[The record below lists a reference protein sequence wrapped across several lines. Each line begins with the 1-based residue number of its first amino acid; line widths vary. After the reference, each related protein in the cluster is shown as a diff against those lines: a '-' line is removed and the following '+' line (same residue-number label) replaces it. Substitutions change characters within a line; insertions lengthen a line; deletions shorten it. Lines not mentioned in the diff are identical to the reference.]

1 MLSRRG
7 VPLFLQEGDWRMQA
21 YLDNSATTKPSA
33 GVINEMTKR
42 MSEMYYNPSSLY
54 KEALEVEKEMNLCR
68 DEIRKSIGAKDAR
81 VIFTSGGTE
90 SNNLALFGVFGVSRP
105 PIRIA
110 VSSVEHPSVLDAA
123 DALTKLGAE
132 IIRIRVDG
140 KGQLDF
146 DQLESELEK
155 GLTLVSV
162 MQVNNETG
170 AITDIKRLSELV
182 REKGSKTL
190 LHIDGVQGFLRCE
203 MDFSLCDLYT
213 LSSHKIHGPKGVG
226 ALVVRKGVR
235 LAPAHIGGGQEEG
248 IRSGTENTPGIFGLM
263 QAIKEMKAMTDL
275 KSMLMEKK
283 RMLIGAFKDAVP
295 DLIINGPDPETAAP
309 HIVNFGFPNVR
320 GEVMLHA
327 LEEEGVFASTGSAC
341 SSKKMKVSRVL
352 TEMGIPAKKAEWA
365 LRFSLSPYTT
375 CDEIN
380 YAAEVVKAKYDLLK
394 RFQRR

>member
-132 IIRIRVDG
+132 IVRIRVDG

-146 DQLESELEK
+146 DQLES
-155 GLTLVSV
+155 
-162 MQVNNETG
+162 
-170 AITDIKRLSELV
+170 
-182 REKGSKTL
+182 
-190 LHIDGVQGFLRCE
+190 
-203 MDFSLCDLYT
+203 
-213 LSSHKIHGPKGVG
+213 
-226 ALVVRKGVR
+226 
-235 LAPAHIGGGQEEG
+235 
-248 IRSGTENTPGIFGLM
+248 
-263 QAIKEMKAMTDL
+263 
-275 KSMLMEKK
+275 
-283 RMLIGAFKDAVP
+283 
-295 DLIINGPDPETAAP
+295 
-309 HIVNFGFPNVR
+309 
-320 GEVMLHA
+320 
-327 LEEEGVFASTGSAC
+327 
-341 SSKKMKVSRVL
+341 
-352 TEMGIPAKKAEWA
+352 
-365 LRFSLSPYTT
+365 
-375 CDEIN
+375 
-380 YAAEVVKAKYDLLK
+380 
-394 RFQRR
+394 